1 MWSLLSPNLSY
12 FDARF
17 LTMIAVDRREDSCDD
32 GQKSVS
38 FVEEDSVVMNSGEL
52 LVAAA

>member
-17 LTMIAVDRREDSCDD
+17 LTMIAVDRREDFCDE

-38 FVEEDSVVMNSGEL
+38 FVEEESVVMN
-52 LVAAA
+52 